1 MTTHPR
7 FLAWENPMVRGA
19 WWATIYK
26 TAELDTIEAT
36 LHKHGH
42 STLNKRCLQLSV
54 AAPLP
59 TFMWPEDC
67 QHLCKLPTWQCWE
80 VSYWRK
86 WHTPICSVYMCIEA
100 LLDHESFFLWIN
112 QYFCLGNPKDRWAW
126 QAIIH
131 GITRVRPD
139 LAVKPPSALG
149 TRHHQ
154 R

>member
-59 TFMWPEDC
+59 TFM
-67 QHLCKLPTWQCWE
+67 
-80 VSYWRK
+80 
-86 WHTPICSVYMCIEA
+86 
-100 LLDHESFFLWIN
+100 
-112 QYFCLGNPKDRWAW
+112 
-126 QAIIH
+126 
-131 GITRVRPD
+131 
-139 LAVKPPSALG
+139 
-149 TRHHQ
+149 
-154 R
+154 